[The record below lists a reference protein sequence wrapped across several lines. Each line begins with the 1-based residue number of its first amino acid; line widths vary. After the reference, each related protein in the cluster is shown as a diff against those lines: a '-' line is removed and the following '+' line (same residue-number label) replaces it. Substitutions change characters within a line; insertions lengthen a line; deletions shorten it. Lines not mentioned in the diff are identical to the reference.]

1 MCNLYS
7 MTKTQKA
14 LRDLVRALRD
24 LTGNLPPLTAIFP
37 DAMAPVV
44 TDNVEGRT
52 LRMMRWGFPPPPN
65 SNARLVTNVRNAK
78 SSYWRPW
85 LKPEQRCLVPFT
97 SFCEYGDWTPKE
109 THWFALNEER
119 SVLCFAGI
127 WRPWTGTR
135 GTKKDP
141 VTGDHKL
148 YSFLT
153 TEPNAEVKPVH
164 SKAMPVILQPE
175 EWDTWLNAPVEE
187 ALRLQRPFPN
197 GLLKVVATGMKAD
210 NNSENEG
217 AN

>member
-14 LRDLVRALRD
+14 LLDLVRAMRD

-37 DAMAPVV
+37 DGVAPVV
-44 TDNVEGRT
+44 TCEPNGRT

-65 SNARLVTNVRNAK
+65 MGARPITNVRNPN
-78 SSYWRPW
+78 SGFWRAW

-119 SVLCFAGI
+119 PVLFFAGI
-127 WRPWTGTR
+127 WRPWNGTR

-141 VTGDHKL
+141 ANGDHLL

-153 TEPNAEVKPVH
+153 TEPNAEVKPIH
-164 SKAMPVILQPE
+164 AKAMPVILHE
-175 EWDTWLNAPVEE
+175 NECETWLRAPIEE
-187 ALRLQRPFPN
+187 ALKLQRPFPD
-197 GLLKVVATGMKAD
+197 GLLKVVATGKKSDGQSA
-210 NNSENEG
+210 ELL
-217 AN
+217 